1 MRSPSTPLPASP
13 KSSNCRNE
21 QGFSLLEVVVA
32 LTILSGGFLTVLNL
46 FSGSVLSVDFSG
58 QYLKAVTLANSKINE
73 LEMLNFQSNE
83 YSGKFK
89 NEEDYRWEV
98 DIAPHDSPLNDS
110 GSGIQLQKILLKVSW
125 QDRGQ
130 TRNVELATLH
140 LKGQTYPV
148 SDSSLE
154 KLFSGGASPG
164 TPGGE
169 DEASDDS
176 GDSDTNGSSDSNGSG
191 SSSTSASTGNLSGA
205 TTSFSSPSVSCP
217 AGTAFVF
224 GAGCIVP

>member
-169 DEASDDS
+169 DEASDA
-176 GDSDTNGSSDSNGSG
+176 SDTSDGSG

-217 AGTAFVF
+217 SGTTFVF